1 MRKIASILLMTLCLP
16 LLSFASDEKDAYS
29 GNYFWYYDQT
39 DRIKI
44 FQSLMDSIELDYA
57 LLPIKEDRLG
67 FNFQKLNEE
76 TLAIEKTIEL
86 EQDPFEQAKSNLRF
100 VDRVK
105 AYIAKF
111 QDTHF
116 SIGTTTPMPAIYTG
130 LRFYEVGGKVLV
142 SSIEN
147 KLLSY
152 NASRSKI
159 PAFKNIA
166 LGWELTKVNG
176 KPVEETI
183 NELSKFVA
191 ASSDGFNRMSAING
205 IGIRRYNYPDRNFVD
220 FTFSNGQ
227 TLRFPWYYSTSGID
241 VRPDVNFFFKR
252 LGYIN
257 DKSVQLNWDDVR
269 KDWVESTPSYVGY
282 SAANIAPLLT
292 ETKNY
297 STSRSGV
304 VIRTGYFT
312 KNDQKY
318 GVLQLTTFVES
329 KVKDNDTNQEKLFLD
344 VIKQFIIELKTKNLP
359 LIFDLRNNNGGNG
372 SFPPAILS
380 FLTEAG
386 KTYANRTSGYRITEY
401 MRQLQEP
408 EFYKDFP
415 AGQIYSSGLSD
426 DLFSEMFLTAVKE
439 RAIYTPM
446 FSAFDVTMDQ
456 DVGGFENEIVALV
469 TPNCISACDNMTNL
483 LKNNKRAILIGTHS
497 NGTGAG
503 FSSDSRLNTSWT
515 DPRHVFS
522 TTIPNYVFGLP
533 GGNPGQYIFEKDSAW
548 KLCSENKPHQADVI
562 YSTQMIDL
570 TSNNL
575 GWFNKATEV
584 LEQN

>member
-1 MRKIASILLMTLCLP
+1 MRKLASALLIALSLP
-16 LLSFASDEKDAYS
+16 LSTFASDEKDAYS
-29 GNYFWYYDQT
+29 GNYFWYYDKT
-39 DRIKI
+39 DRIKM

-67 FNFQKLNEE
+67 FDFKKLNAE
-76 TLAIEKTIEL
+76 TLAFEESVKL
-86 EQDPFEQAKSNLRF
+86 EQDSFEQAKSNLRF

-116 SIGTTTPMPAIYTG
+116 SIGTTTPMPAIYSG
-130 LRFYEVGGKVLV
+130 VKFFEVDGKVVV
-142 SSIEN
+142 SSIDS

-152 NASRSKI
+152 NASRSGS

-176 KPVEETI
+176 KPVEQSI
-183 NELSKFVA
+183 NELSTFIA
-191 ASSDGFNRMSAING
+191 ASSMGFNRMLAING
-205 IGIRRYNYPDRNFVD
+205 LGIRRYNYPDKNYVD

-227 TLRFPWYYSTSGID
+227 TLRFPWYYSTNGIE
-241 VRPDVNFFFKR
+241 VRPDVNFFFRK
-252 LGYIN
+252 LGYLN
-257 DKSVQLNWDDVR
+257 DKSVELNWDSVR
-269 KDWVESTPSYVGY
+269 KDWVESTPSYAGY
-282 SAANIAPLLT
+282 SASNIAPLLT
-292 ETKNY
+292 EIKSY
-297 STSRSGV
+297 STAQSGV
-304 VIRTGYFT
+304 VVRTGYYT
-312 KNDQKY
+312 KGEEKY

-344 VIKQFIIELKTKNLP
+344 VIKQFVIELKNKNLP
-359 LIFDLRNNNGGNG
+359 MIFDLRNNNGGNG
-372 SFPPAILS
+372 RFPPAILS

-386 KTYANRTSGYRITEY
+386 KVYANKTSGYRITEY

-415 AGQIYSSGLSD
+415 AGQISSAGLSD
-426 DLFSEMFLTAVKE
+426 DLFTEMFLTAVSE
-439 RAIYTPM
+439 RAPYTPM
-446 FSAFDVTMDQ
+446 FSTDDINTDQ
-456 DVGGFENEIVALV
+456 DVGGFEQKIVALV
-469 TPNCISACDNMTNL
+469 TPNCVSACDNMTNL
-483 LKNNKRAILIGTHS
+483 LKSSKRAVIVGTHS

-503 FSSDSRLNTSWT
+503 FSSDSRMNTQWT

-522 TTIPNYVFGLP
+522 TTIPNYIFGIP
-533 GGNPGQYIFEKDSAW
+533 GGEPGQYIFGKDSAW
-548 KLCSENKPHQADVI
+548 TLCSENKPHQADVL

-570 TSNNL
+570 TSNNK
-575 GWFNKATEV
+575 GWFEKATEV